1 MAKYRWIG
9 YFLFSLFFIRLNV
22 KKNLMG
28 PETQRDERIEINFVK
43 ILSGNLILEYLNA
56 YYCSLTL
63 WYIFYYFYA

>member
-1 MAKYRWIG
+1 MN
-9 YFLFSLFFIRLNV
+9 RLLLIQLIFHPFKRL

-63 WYIFYYFYA
+63 